1 MTFQLQP
8 LLDLRR
14 NAEKSARQVLEAALA
29 ARRKEEEEQVRLL
42 ARWQEANSN
51 TAKESERLASGPNP
65 TSAAQAT
72 LRENYLGRL
81 RDEVARLATLAEEH
95 RATAL
100 AAALASEREAQ
111 ATYQEARN
119 ASQAVEKL
127 KERAEAEDERKAER
141 RADESAADLAQAA
154 FAKRRSE

>member
-14 NAEKSARQVLEAALA
+14 NAEEGARESLDLAMTAL
-29 ARRKEEEEQVRLL
+29 RKEEEEQARLL
-42 ARWQEANSN
+42 ARWQEASAR
-51 TAKESERLASGPNP
+51 TAKETRRLASGPTP

-72 LRENYLGRL
+72 ARACYLAHL
-81 RDEVARLATLAEEH
+81 RDEAARLASLAAEQ

-100 AAALASEREAQ
+100 AAALAAESAAQ
-111 ATYQEARN
+111 ATYEEAHK
-119 ASQAVEKL
+119 ACEAVEKL
-127 KERAEAEDERKAER
+127 KERAEAEDARKAER
-141 RADESAADLAQAA
+141 RADESAADLAQAT